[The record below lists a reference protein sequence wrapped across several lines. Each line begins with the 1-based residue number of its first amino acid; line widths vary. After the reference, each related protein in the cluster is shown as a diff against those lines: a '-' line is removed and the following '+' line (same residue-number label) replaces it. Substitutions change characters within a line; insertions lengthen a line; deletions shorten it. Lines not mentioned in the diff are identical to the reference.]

1 MDITHITS
9 LLGGIALFLYGMS
22 IMGAGLEKLAGGKM
36 QGVLQKLTSSTLKG
50 VIFGTLITGVIQS
63 SAGTVVICVGLV
75 NSGIMTL
82 TQSVGV
88 IMGANIGTTVT
99 GQLIRMADISGDSL
113 WLTLI
118 QPKTFAPVVAFI
130 GCIFY
135 VFLRSAKRK
144 NIGQIMLGFGI
155 LFTGM
160 SLMDTGVAPLR
171 ESAVFQNLFV
181 TMTNPV
187 LGILVGVVVTVII
200 QSSSASVGILQ
211 ALSSTGLVT
220 FSSAIPIILGA
231 HIGTAFTPLL
241 TIGGSSKDGKR
252 AALIHLYFN
261 IIGSV
266 ILLAL
271 VYAVQFAVG
280 IPMWNDV
287 MNKSS
292 IANIHTFSSVCAM
305 LLFLPCSGVLSKL
318 AMLTVPD
325 NAEEAQE
332 LSMPVLDER
341 LFKSPAVALQQAKSA
356 VVKMSRRAARNV
368 NLAAPLLLK
377 MDEDAVSAIRV
388 RENLIDRMEAVSYT
402 HLDVYKRQ
410 GIPIDSIPMN
420 DPKVYSLL
428 TSPEALGVTPEQI
441 DSQTGT
447 FGIPEMGTNFVRG
460 MLVEARPK
468 NFSELIQ
475 ISGLSH
481 GTDVWTGNADELIRS
496 GTCTIAEVI
505 GCRDSIMLYL
515 LRKGLEPKMAFDIM
529 EAVRKG
535 KVAKGG
541 FKDGWEEAMR
551 EHDVP
556 DWYIESCRKIKYMFP
571 KAHAVAYLMS
581 AIRLMWFKIYKPQ
594 AFYAVYFTVR
604 GDDIDYEAAI
614 GGAAVARAH
623 MEEVKR
629 RLKEEKNAKD
639 EDVLV
644 SLQLVNEMLV
654 RGYEFLPIELGKSR
668 GSKYV
673 VEDGKVRLPFS
684 SLKGLGGA
692 AADALERVTI
702 HGEEYLSV
710 EELQQASGVGQGIL
724 DRLRQVGALG
734 DLPESSQVSFF

>member
-36 QGVLQKLTSSTLKG
+36 QGVLQKLTSSTIKG

-113 WLTLI
+113 WLTLM
-118 QPKTFAPVVAFI
+118 QPKTSPVVAFI

-135 VFLRSAKRK
+135 VFLRNAKKK

-160 SLMDTGVAPLR
+160 SLMDTGVSPLR
-171 ESAVFQNLFV
+171 ESAAFQNLFV
-181 TMTNPV
+181 TMTNPI
-187 LGILVGVVVTVII
+187 LGVLVGLVVTVLI

-261 IIGSV
+261 VIGSIV
-266 ILLAL
+266 LLAL
-271 VYAVQFAVG
+271 IYAVQFTFG
-280 IPMWNDV
+280 IPMWHDV

-292 IANIHTFSSVCAM
+292 IANIHTLSSVCAM

-341 LFKSPAVALQQAKSA
+341 LFKSPAVALQQAKNA

-377 MDEDAVSAIRV
+377 MDEDTVSAIKV
-388 RENLIDRMEAVSYT
+388 RENLIDRMEVAISNYLIKMTDQELGDDESHAVT
-402 HLDVYKRQ
+402 E
-410 GIPIDSIPMN
+410 
-420 DPKVYSLL
+420 LL
-428 TSPEALGVTPEQI
+428 
-441 DSQTGT
+441 
-447 FGIPEMGTNFVRG
+447 NFVTEFERIG
-460 MLVEARPK
+460 DYAVNIMEKAEELNEKEAS
-468 NFSELIQ
+468 FSESAQ
-475 ISGLSH
+475 K
-481 GTDVWTGNADELIRS
+481 ELILLEKAVERILTVT
-496 GTCTIAEVI
+496 GEAFEGDDTQKAMQVEPLEEVI
-505 GCRDSIMLYL
+505 DVMVERLRDQHI
-515 LRKGLEPKMAFDIM
+515 
-529 EAVRKG
+529 
-535 KVAKGG
+535 
-541 FKDGWEEAMR
+541 
-551 EHDVP
+551 
-556 DWYIESCRKIKYMFP
+556 
-571 KAHAVAYLMS
+571 
-581 AIRLMWFKIYKPQ
+581 
-594 AFYAVYFTVR
+594 
-604 GDDIDYEAAI
+604 
-614 GGAAVARAH
+614 
-623 MEEVKR
+623 R
-629 RLKEEKNAKD
+629 RLKD
-639 EDVLV
+639 GVCSIDTGVVFLDVLNNV
-644 SLQLVNEMLV
+644 ERISDHCSNVAVRMIGMEGGEDYDSHTLKSIMHHNPTKDYMLE
-654 RGYEFLPIELGKSR
+654 YEQCR
-668 GSKYV
+668 
-673 VEDGKVRLPFS
+673 R
-684 SLKGLGGA
+684 
-692 AADALERVTI
+692 
-702 HGEEYLSV
+702 EYLV
-710 EELQQASGVGQGIL
+710 PLEQMEA
-724 DRLRQVGALG
+724 
-734 DLPESSQVSFF
+734 